1 MRNANLKIAEYF
13 NVTTTRPLNALDKV
27 GIAELAQFLPFD
39 PSSSVTP
46 VAAAFDELVKEY
58 KWERDAEH
66 GLEYLDWKDARMVFK
81 DNSTLTYK
89 VKRYS

>member
-1 MRNANLKIAEYF
+1 MKISEYF

-27 GIAELAQFLPFD
+27 GVAELAQFLPFD

-58 KWERDAEH
+58 KWERDAAH
-66 GLEYLDWKDARMVFK
+66 GLEYLNWKDARMVFK

>member
-1 MRNANLKIAEYF
+1 MKIAEYF

-27 GIAELAQFLPFD
+27 SIAELAQFMPFD

>member
-1 MRNANLKIAEYF
+1 MKIAEYF

-39 PSSSVTP
+39 PSSNVTP

>member
-1 MRNANLKIAEYF
+1 MKIAEYF
-13 NVTTTRPLNALDKV
+13 TITTTRPLTALDKV

-39 PSSSVTP
+39 PSSNVTS

-66 GLEYLDWKDARMVFK
+66 GLEYLDWNHARMVFK
-81 DNSTLTYK
+81 DGSTLSYK